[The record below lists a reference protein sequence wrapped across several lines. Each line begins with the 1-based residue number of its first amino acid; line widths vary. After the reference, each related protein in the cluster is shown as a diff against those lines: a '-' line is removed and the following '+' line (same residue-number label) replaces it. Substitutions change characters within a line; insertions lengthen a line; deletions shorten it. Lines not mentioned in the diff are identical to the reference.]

1 MLSRHA
7 MRGNRCQRNSP
18 KQNSRPCTL
27 RSTLAKLFE
36 YIVMMKAKGTMN
48 HSFPEAQIRGKPNCR
63 TTEHLYVLMTMM
75 VRSVKDRKSP
85 DGFLI
90 VYKDVQKAFD
100 KVGAEHE
107 LFSTAVA
114 GVTGKVLRI
123 LEMLNKRTEFT
134 IIGDEVDRTFAKDYV
149 GG

>member
-1 MLSRHA
+1 
-7 MRGNRCQRNSP
+7 
-18 KQNSRPCTL
+18 
-27 RSTLAKLFE
+27 
-36 YIVMMKAKGTMN
+36 
-48 HSFPEAQIRGKPNCR
+48 
-63 TTEHLYVLMTMM
+63 MTMM

-107 LFSTAVA
+107 LFSTVVA